1 MVIASSDRSEGKTSM
16 KCVRKRNQPRKHP
29 LAPKK
34 PRSAFI
40 LFSQHMHNGE
50 KKDNE
55 YKELLNKV
63 KISIINL
70 GIYSLNLVQLW
81 LDLTGHHLILT

>member
-1 MVIASSDRSEGKTSM
+1 MVVASSDRSGGKASI
-16 KCVRKRNQPRKHP
+16 KYVRKRNQPRKHP

-50 KKDNE
+50 KKDIE
-55 YKELLNKV
+55 CKELLNKKV
-63 KISIINL
+63 KKRNAINL
-70 GIYSLNLVQLW
+70 GIYS
-81 LDLTGHHLILT
+81 